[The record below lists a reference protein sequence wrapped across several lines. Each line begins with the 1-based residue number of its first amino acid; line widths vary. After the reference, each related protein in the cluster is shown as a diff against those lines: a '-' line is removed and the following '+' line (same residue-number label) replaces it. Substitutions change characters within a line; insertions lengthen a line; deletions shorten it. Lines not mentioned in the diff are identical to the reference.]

1 VRPSLQKA
9 HHKKGLVGWLKVE
22 VLSSN
27 PSTVII
33 IIIIII
39 IMQLPFLNV
48 IMDIFPY

>member
-39 IMQLPFLNV
+39 MQLPFLNV